1 MQRVVNICFQT
12 PFCFFVTVFF
22 TNFQQSRSS
31 ESWMSVRCCSPHRWQ
46 EIPPW
51 SLPSGTWQQ
60 VYIFFLRRGGHA
72 IIFSDKKNGF
82 RNFVLSVM
90 VEMGVHKKGDGLDPD
105 GLKAKLVFGITQ
117 LIYTLITI
125 SPVSISS
132 DFFIMIYP
140 YFLSISDLFLLLL
153 LRLVLWLDG
162 PCLQLGNVE
171 WSLLLYWGAQQILI
185 ILNSQFWLESSITF
199 KCSSLI

>member
-1 MQRVVNICFQT
+1 
-12 PFCFFVTVFF
+12 
-22 TNFQQSRSS
+22 
-31 ESWMSVRCCSPHRWQ
+31 MSGRCCSPHRWQ

-60 VYIFFLRRGGHA
+60 VYNFFCA
-72 IIFSDKKNGF
+72 EEVIPSFPSDKKNGF

-125 SPVSISS
+125 SPVSIYS
-132 DFFIMIYP
+132 DFFIMIYA
-140 YFLSISDLFLLLL
+140 YFLSISDPLLLLL

-171 WSLLLYWGAQQILI
+171 WSLLLYWGAQINRSQIFWI
-185 ILNSQFWLESSITF
+185 PNSE
-199 KCSSLI
+199 

>member
-1 MQRVVNICFQT
+1 MNEWKVLLAPSLARDPTLITSIRYLATGLQLF
-12 PFCFFVTVFF
+12 FCAEEV
-22 TNFQQSRSS
+22 
-31 ESWMSVRCCSPHRWQ
+31 MA
-46 EIPPW
+46 
-51 SLPSGTWQQ
+51 SL
-60 VYIFFLRRGGHA
+60 L
-72 IIFSDKKNGF
+72 SDKKNGF

-125 SPVSISS
+125 SPVSIYS

-140 YFLSISDLFLLLL
+140 YFLSTSDPFLLLL

-171 WSLLLYWGAQQILI
+171 WSLLLYWGAQQIPI
-185 ILNSQFWLESSITF
+185 ILNSQF
-199 KCSSLI
+199 

>member
-1 MQRVVNICFQT
+1 MNEWKVLLA
-12 PFCFFVTVFF
+12 P
-22 TNFQQSRSS
+22 
-31 ESWMSVRCCSPHRWQ
+31 
-46 EIPPW
+46 
-51 SLPSGTWQQ
+51 SLARDPTLITSIRYLATGLH
-60 VYIFFLRRGGHA
+60 FFLRRGGHA

-125 SPVSISS
+125 SPVSIYS

-140 YFLSISDLFLLLL
+140 YFLSTSDPFLLLL

-162 PCLQLGNVE
+162 TCLQLGNVE
-171 WSLLLYWGAQQILI
+171 WSLLLY
-185 ILNSQFWLESSITF
+185 
-199 KCSSLI
+199 

>member
-1 MQRVVNICFQT
+1 
-12 PFCFFVTVFF
+12 
-22 TNFQQSRSS
+22 
-31 ESWMSVRCCSPHRWQ
+31 MSGRCCLLHRWQ

-60 VYIFFLRRGGHA
+60 VYNFFCA
-72 IIFSDKKNGF
+72 EEVIPSFPSDKKNGF

-125 SPVSISS
+125 SPVSIYSDVSLWVIHIFYPFQTLFFFSS
-132 DFFIMIYP
+132 YALSCGWMVLAYSWGTWNGACYYIEVLKSRDP
-140 YFLSISDLFLLLL
+140 KYFEFRILNRVFYYLNTLITH
-153 LRLVLWLDG
+153 
-162 PCLQLGNVE
+162 
-171 WSLLLYWGAQQILI
+171 LI
-185 ILNSQFWLESSITF
+185 IKFWNPHGS
-199 KCSSLI
+199 

>member
-1 MQRVVNICFQT
+1 M
-12 PFCFFVTVFF
+12 
-22 TNFQQSRSS
+22 
-31 ESWMSVRCCSPHRWQ
+31 
-46 EIPPW
+46 
-51 SLPSGTWQQ
+51 L
-60 VYIFFLRRGGHA
+60 
-72 IIFSDKKNGF
+72 SDKKNGF

-125 SPVSISS
+125 SPVSIYS

-140 YFLSISDLFLLLL
+140 YFLSTSDPFLLLL

-171 WSLLLYWGAQQILI
+171 WSLLLY
-185 ILNSQFWLESSITF
+185 
-199 KCSSLI
+199 